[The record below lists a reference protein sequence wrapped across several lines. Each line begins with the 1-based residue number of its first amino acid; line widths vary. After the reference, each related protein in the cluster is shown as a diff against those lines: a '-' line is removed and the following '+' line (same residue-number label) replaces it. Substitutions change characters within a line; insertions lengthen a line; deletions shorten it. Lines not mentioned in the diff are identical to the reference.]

1 MQSQHHHLLFIV
13 LFCLI
18 VPPSLPASPVAFNR
32 VLPPISPF
40 QKTCL
45 FSATS
50 HKPSPSTTMFQ
61 FPLNFRPSYLV
72 QKNVSTIWI
81 DKNFAASAVT
91 TKRQLV
97 VVSLVACCWQKCL
110 FYSELEEQSCNFIPW
125 ILWNSSFVTWT
136 RFLLQHN
143 TPNSII
149 YFTIALRLCQGD
161 LKGGPGSP
169 IFWKNKSKNQ

>member
-1 MQSQHHHLLFIV
+1 MFCCFSLSRRHCRHPQSRSTA
-13 LFCLI
+13 FCL
-18 VPPSLPASPVAFNR
+18 PSHRFK
-32 VLPPISPF
+32 
-40 QKTCL
+40 KTCL

-50 HKPSPSTTMFQ
+50 HKPIPSTYVS
-61 FPLNFRPSYLV
+61 FPFKLSSIIIGA
-72 QKNVSTIWI
+72 KNVSTRWI
-81 DKNFAASAVT
+81 TKMFAASTAT

-97 VVSLVACCWQKCL
+97 VVSLVACCSQKCL

-149 YFTIALRLCQGD
+149 YFTIALRLCQGV
-161 LKGGPGSP
+161 
-169 IFWKNKSKNQ
+169 